1 MEFEKQILTQL
12 AFESTLYLTL
22 SPNKML
28 FSLYRLVEG
37 GWGMSAGRVWQGTL
51 ILGNFWNCCLFRS
64 GTSDALNVSGRR
76 PTPLISG
83 KLVFK
88 LVKPGRSLCSR
99 NPDCF
104 LFPVAPKVPSGG
116 EGPNKVS
123 PDWERWVIAGK
134 AATLWCR
141 SGNKAKLHSHDY
153 HHYLVLCTK

>member
-1 MEFEKQILTQL
+1 MQILTQL
-12 AFESTLYLTL
+12 AFKSTIYLTR
-22 SPNKML
+22 SPNKVL
-28 FSLYRLVEG
+28 LSLYRLVEG
-37 GWGMSAGRVWQGTL
+37 GWGMSAGRVWQGAL

-64 GTSDALNVSGRR
+64 GTSDALTVSEKR

-88 LVKPGRSLCSR
+88 LVKPGR

-104 LFPVAPKVPSGG
+104 LFPVALEVPSGG
-116 EGPNKVS
+116 EGHNTVS

-141 SGNKAKLHSHDY
+141 SGNKANLQSRDY
-153 HHYLVLCTK
+153 HHYLVWCTK